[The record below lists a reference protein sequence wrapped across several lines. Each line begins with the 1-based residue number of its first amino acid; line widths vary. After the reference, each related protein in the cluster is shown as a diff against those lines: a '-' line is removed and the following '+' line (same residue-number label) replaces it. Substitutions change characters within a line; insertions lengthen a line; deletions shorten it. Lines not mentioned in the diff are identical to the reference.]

1 MKQTIVVVSI
11 IASFTL
17 SSPALSQSLQEAVQ
31 KTINENPEV
40 QAAKDERLAADKQID
55 QARASFFP
63 VIDAA
68 AGYGFEQVTNP
79 TTRGRVDEPRGTV
92 QFGREEGSI
101 QFRQLLFD
109 GLGAINEVERHE
121 SIANSRAYA
130 LFGRAEITSLNAVQ
144 AYLNVQRRETL
155 LKVAQESL
163 AYHTK
168 VHDQIRLRSEQGIG
182 KRADVEQSIGR
193 LSLAERNLRSE
204 EGNLKDAQTNFQ
216 RIVGVLPNQ
225 LQPVPAEPGAQL
237 PASIDQAVELAVA
250 NHPILKSANSDVD
263 SAFSQHETAKAAYF
277 PRLDFEGG
285 VTHLNNL
292 NGNPGRNDDLIA
304 ILRVRYNIYNGGK
317 DTARR
322 EETAH
327 LINQAKDI
335 RDNTYRQVVESMRL
349 SWVAHLT
356 VKSQLEFF
364 KAHYESS
371 QKALEAYQLQ
381 FNIGQRTLLDLLDSA
396 NESFTAQSA
405 LINAEFDER
414 FAAYRILASMGSLN
428 QSLKVS
434 LPQEAS
440 ITEN

>member
-1 MKQTIVVVSI
+1 M
-11 IASFTL
+11 
-17 SSPALSQSLQEAVQ
+17 
-31 KTINENPEV
+31 
-40 QAAKDERLAADKQID
+40 
-55 QARASFFP
+55 
-63 VIDAA
+63 
-68 AGYGFEQVTNP
+68 
-79 TTRGRVDEPRGTV
+79 
-92 QFGREEGSI
+92 
-101 QFRQLLFD
+101 
-109 GLGAINEVERHE
+109 
-121 SIANSRAYA
+121 
-130 LFGRAEITSLNAVQ
+130 
-144 AYLNVQRRETL
+144 QRRETL

-364 KAHYESS
+364 KAHYDSS